1 MNHHALAVDVADFQ
15 VGHLRV
21 PGAGGVEGHEQDA
34 LARSARRVD
43 ELRDFFPAKNRRQ
56 ATRLF
61 RIGSVGDAPGSAE
74 RLDVEEAQSRPVS
87 PYGIRRQ
94 LALLE
99 QLGLIFANVSRAQT
113 IGRTAESSSKIF
125 HCPDIVA
132 YGTLRVIKT
141 LELIQHHFSKM
152 GHRDTSCDPHLHQP
166 VEQPTLHYLTRSVR
180 RAAATCKRV
189 YRASPGPSAP
199 PAVGRRSK
207 VMEMYAP
214 IQ

>member
-74 RLDVEEAQSRPVS
+74 RLDVEEAQSRQVS

-125 HCPDIVA
+125 HCPDVVS

-141 LELIQHHFSKM
+141 LELFQHHLSKM
-152 GHRDTSCDPHLHQP
+152 GHGNTSCDHIYINPSSNQRSTTSREASAAQRLRANRLRGNLRTSLHKG
-166 VEQPTLHYLTRSVR
+166 S
-180 RAAATCKRV
+180 C
-189 YRASPGPSAP
+189 
-199 PAVGRRSK
+199 
-207 VMEMYAP
+207 
-214 IQ
+214 